1 MGRRKKMAEE
11 VTGQVDEDMDNEIE
25 ISDFFTSANENE
37 GSWHEPVIF
46 GIPLGLEF
54 KIIGARSIE
63 AEMIGE
69 YQSREMEKI
78 SLITSDKERAEAN
91 KKLLNEVA
99 TKLVVGLRTKNGKVV
114 KLHGVP
120 VTFDKKTIL
129 EICEKQPQI
138 PNDIL
143 SYSRNGAN
151 FIGKKSD

>member
-1 MGRRKKMAEE
+1 MAEE
-11 VTGQVDEDMDNEIE
+11 VVGQVDEDMDNEIE
-25 ISDFFTSANENE
+25 ISDFFTASNENE
-37 GSWHEPVIF
+37 GSWHEPIIF

-54 KIIGARSIE
+54 KILGARSIE
-63 AEMIGE
+63 AEVIGE

-78 SLITSDKERAEAN
+78 SLITSDKERAEGS

-99 TKLVVGLRTKNGKVV
+99 AKLVVGLRPKNGKVV

-120 VTFDKKTIL
+120 ITYDKKTIL

-138 PNDIL
+138 PSDIL